1 MKKIFYLVSVIAFA
15 VQVSGCSQKVL
26 ARGAEGLANDASA
39 YFKSDNDWSWGGLS
53 TTVIA
58 IYPVVGKPVLE
69 PNSIVDYGQIKVAP
83 GIYGVALRINYGYGI
98 AFPLVRVEAKPGK
111 TYLFTAKPVM
121 DGAAV
126 KAEYK
131 ETNTFD

>member
-1 MKKIFYLVSVIAFA
+1 MKKLFYLVSVLALAAQI
-15 VQVSGCSQKVL
+15 SGCSQNVV
-26 ARGAEGLANDASA
+26 ARGAEGLANDTSA
-39 YFKSDNDWSWGGLS
+39 YFKSDNDWSLGGLS

-69 PNSIVDYGQIKVAP
+69 PNSLVDYGQVKVAP
-83 GIYGVALRINYGYGI
+83 GIYSVALRINYGYGI

-131 ETNTFD
+131 EKNTFD